1 MGFSKNSYL
10 GRIWRYFILAGVS
23 FSFAQDVFI
32 TVDQFGYRPSDK
44 KIAVLRSPERGFD
57 ASHSYTPGTTME
69 VIDSATSTVVF
80 SGAPVAFQEGA
91 IDTASGDKIW
101 WFDFSSVTTPGTYY
115 VRDKSD
121 NLKQSFYFRIKDDV
135 YNDILK
141 AAMRMMFY
149 QRVGMAKEA
158 KYAGSEWA
166 DAINH
171 EQDKHARLFTDSTN
185 AATER
190 DVSGGWFDA
199 GDFNKY
205 TIWNGNYI
213 EMLLRA
219 YLEKPRAFTDD
230 YNIPESGNGI
240 PDILDE
246 VKWGM
251 DHLLRMQ
258 NTDGSVL
265 SVVDEDHASPPS
277 AAMGNSYYGAPNA
290 MSAYSA
296 AKAFALGSIVA
307 DKRGNT
313 TYAATLKDAAL
324 RAFSWAEAHPD
335 SMFYNNKAEYGTKDL
350 AAGQQEIDTNYVTGA
365 RFVVKVAADFAMYE
379 MTEDAKYL
387 KRFEG
392 ATDSLPLMRQYGSWA
407 LDQYRIAHDLLYLLY
422 LGYKDANA
430 ETKALVQE
438 RFVSV
443 FKTSNYIVDG
453 LGKDGYRAYIRDYNW
468 GSNSAKASSGLLYE
482 KMENHDAAEDY
493 LHYLHGVNPF
503 GMVYL
508 SNMGIYGAEK
518 SVTAFYHGWFNDDNP
533 APGYLVGGANSRYT
547 WADCCKQYDAD
558 HSAKGCGSA
567 SNNALCYAVSIPVG
581 EPHEKMYSN
590 INSGWPIDSWELTE
604 PSLGYQ
610 TYYIRLIS
618 NFVQEKGVDIG
629 KKIDTESSSSSAA
642 NTAESSSATNSS
654 SSSKDKSES
663 LMISGPVITS
673 VHFVRNAILVNVSQ
687 ESVVHIQ
694 IFDMQGNKVES
705 IQERVLGN
713 KRISLDALPQGY
725 YIARITNGNAA
736 KSIPI
741 AIR

>member
-1 MGFSKNSYL
+1 MGTSRWFPTRGIIPSL
-10 GRIWRYFILAGVS
+10 GLFLAS
-23 FSFAQDVFI
+23 FAIAQDVFI
-32 TVDQFGYRPSDK
+32 TVDQFGYRPSSP
-44 KIAVLRSPERGFD
+44 KIAVLRSPEKGYD
-57 ASHSYTPGTTME
+57 STLSYTPGTTME
-69 VIDSATSTVVF
+69 VVDSATSKVVF
-80 SGAPVAFQEGA
+80 SGSPIPFQEGA
-91 IDTASGDKIW
+91 VDTASGDKIW

-121 NLKQSFYFRIKDDV
+121 NLKQSFYFRIKDDI

-149 QRVGMAKEA
+149 QRVGIAKEA
-158 KYAGSEWA
+158 KYAGKDWA

-171 EQDKHARLFTDSTN
+171 EQDKNARLFTDSTN
-185 AATER
+185 ASTER

-219 YLEKPRAFTDD
+219 YMEKPKAFTDD

-258 NTDGSVL
+258 NADGSVL
-265 SVVDEDHASPPS
+265 SVVDEDHTSPPS
-277 AAMGNSYYGAPNA
+277 AAKGRSYYGAPNA

-307 DKRGNT
+307 SKRSNT
-313 TYAATLKDAAL
+313 TYAATLKSAAEK
-324 RAFSWAEAHPD
+324 AFKWAEAHPD

-350 AAGQQEIDTNYVTGA
+350 AAGQQEIDTNYTTGA

-379 MTEDAKYL
+379 LTGDATYL
-387 KRFEG
+387 KRFE
-392 ATDSLPLMRQYGSWA
+392 TSPDSLPLMRQYGSWA
-407 LDQYRIAHDLLYLLY
+407 LDQYRVNHCLLYILY
-422 LGYKDANA
+422 LGYKDAKS
-430 ETKALVQE
+430 ETKSLINE
-438 RFVSV
+438 RFVNI
-443 FKTSNYIVDG
+443 FETSKYFANG
-453 LGKDGYRAYIRDYNW
+453 LEHDGYRAYIRDYNW
-468 GSNSAKASSGLLYE
+468 GSNSAKSSSGLLLK
-482 KMENHDAAEDY
+482 KMGNSNAAEDY

-508 SNMGIYGAEK
+508 SNMGIYGASK
-518 SVTAFYHGWFNDDNP
+518 SATLFYHGWFGENP
-533 APGYLVGGANSRYT
+533 APGYVTGGANSRYT

-558 HSAKGCGSA
+558 NSAKGCGSA
-567 SNNALCYAVSIPVG
+567 SNNALCYAVSIPTS
-581 EPHEKMYSN
+581 EPPEKMYSN
-590 INSGWPIDSWELTE
+590 INNGWPIDSWELTE

-629 KKIDTESSSSSAA
+629 EKIPSAIKKPVT
-642 NTAESSSATNSS
+642 TA
-654 SSSKDKSES
+654 K
-663 LMISGPVITS
+663 ITPTIEAS
-673 VHFVRNAILVNVSQ
+673 VSHNAILVTTSRESTVHVS
-687 ESVVHIQ
+687 
-694 IFDMQGNKVES
+694 IFDMHGNKVVS
-705 IQERVLGN
+705 LQEKFTGN
-713 KRISLDALPQGY
+713 KRFSLEGLPQGY
-725 YIARITNGNAA
+725 YIARITNEKATRN
-736 KSIPI
+736 IPV

>member
-1 MGFSKNSYL
+1 MGTSRWFPTRGIIPSL
-10 GRIWRYFILAGVS
+10 GLFLAS
-23 FSFAQDVFI
+23 FALAQDVFI
-32 TVDQFGYRPSDK
+32 TVDQFGYRPSAK
-44 KIAVLRSPERGFD
+44 KIAVLRSPEKGYD
-57 ASHSYTPGTTME
+57 STLSYTPGTTME
-69 VIDSATSTVVF
+69 VVDSATSKVVF
-80 SGAPVAFQEGA
+80 SGSPIAFQEGA
-91 IDTASGDKIW
+91 VDTASGDKIW

-121 NLKQSFYFRIKDDV
+121 NLKQSFYFRIKDDI

-149 QRVGMAKEA
+149 QRVGIAKEA
-158 KYAGSEWA
+158 KYAGKDWA

-171 EQDKHARLFTDSTN
+171 EQDKNARLFTDSTN
-185 AATER
+185 ASTER

-219 YLEKPRAFTDD
+219 YMEKPKAFTDD

-258 NTDGSVL
+258 NADGSVL
-265 SVVDEDHASPPS
+265 SVVDEDHTSPPS
-277 AAMGNSYYGAPNA
+277 AAKGRSYYGAPNA

-307 DKRGNT
+307 NKRSNT
-313 TYAATLKDAAL
+313 TYAATLKSAAEK
-324 RAFSWAEAHPD
+324 AFKWAEAHPD

-350 AAGQQEIDTNYVTGA
+350 AAGQQEIDTNYTTGA

-379 MTEDAKYL
+379 LTGDATYL
-387 KRFEG
+387 KRFE
-392 ATDSLPLMRQYGSWA
+392 TSPDSLPLMRQYGSWA
-407 LDQYRIAHDLLYLLY
+407 LDQYRVNHCLLYILY
-422 LGYKDANA
+422 LGYKDAKS
-430 ETKALVQE
+430 ETKSLINE
-438 RFVSV
+438 RFVNI
-443 FKTSNYIVDG
+443 FETSKYFANG
-453 LGKDGYRAYIRDYNW
+453 LEHDGYRAYIRDYNW
-468 GSNSAKASSGLLYE
+468 GSNSAKSSSGLLFE
-482 KMENHDAAEDY
+482 KMGNSNAAEDY

-508 SNMGIYGAEK
+508 SNMGIYGASK
-518 SVTAFYHGWFNDDNP
+518 SATLFYHGWFGENP
-533 APGYLVGGANSRYT
+533 APGYVTGGANSRYT

-558 HSAKGCGSA
+558 NSAKGCGSA
-567 SNNALCYAVSIPVG
+567 SNNALCYAVSIPTS
-581 EPHEKMYSN
+581 EPPEKMYSN
-590 INSGWPIDSWELTE
+590 INNGWPIDSWELTE

-629 KKIDTESSSSSAA
+629 EKIPSAIKKPVT
-642 NTAESSSATNSS
+642 TA
-654 SSSKDKSES
+654 K
-663 LMISGPVITS
+663 ITPTIEAS
-673 VHFVRNAILVNVSQ
+673 VSHNAILVTTSR
-687 ESVVHIQ
+687 ESTVHVC
-694 IFDMQGNKVES
+694 IFDMHGNKVVS
-705 IQERVLGN
+705 LQEKFTGN
-713 KRISLDALPQGY
+713 KRFSLEGLPQGY
-725 YIARITNGNAA
+725 YIARITNEKAA
-736 KSIPI
+736 RNIPV

>member
-1 MGFSKNSYL
+1 MG
-10 GRIWRYFILAGVS
+10 A
-23 FSFAQDVFI
+23 FAQDVFI
-32 TVDQFGYRPSDK
+32 TVDQFGYRPSSP
-44 KIAVLRSPERGFD
+44 KIAVLRSPEKGYD
-57 ASHSYTPGTTME
+57 AALNYTPGTTME
-69 VIDSATSTVVF
+69 VVDSATSKVIF
-80 SGAPVAFQEGA
+80 SGTPIAFWEGA
-91 IDTASGDKIW
+91 VDTASGDKIW
-101 WFDFSSVTTPGTYY
+101 WFDFSMVTTPGTYY

-121 NLKQSFYFRIKDDV
+121 NLKQSFYFHIKDDV

-141 AAMRMMFY
+141 AALRMMFY

-158 KYAGSEWA
+158 KYAGKDWA

-171 EQDKHARLFTDSTN
+171 EQDKKARLFTDSTN

-205 TIWNGNYI
+205 TVWNGNYI

-219 YLEKPRAFTDD
+219 YLEKPKAFTDD

-258 NTDGSVL
+258 NKDGSVL

-277 AAMGNSYYGAPNA
+277 AAKGRSYYGAPNA

-307 DKRGNT
+307 SKRSNT
-313 TYAATLKDAAL
+313 TYAATLKSAAEK
-324 RAFSWAEAHPD
+324 AFKWAEAHPD

-350 AAGQQEIDTNYVTGA
+350 AAGQQEIDTNYTTGA

-379 MTEDAKYL
+379 LTGDATYL
-387 KRFEG
+387 KRFE
-392 ATDSLPLMRQYGSWA
+392 TSPDSLPLMRQYGSWA
-407 LDQYRIAHDLLYLLY
+407 LDQYRVNHSLLYILY
-422 LGYKDANA
+422 LGYKDAKS
-430 ETKALVQE
+430 ETKNLINE
-438 RFVSV
+438 RFVNI
-443 FKTSNYIVDG
+443 FETSKYFANG
-453 LGKDGYRAYIRDYNW
+453 LEHDGYRAYIRDYNW
-468 GSNSAKASSGLLYE
+468 GSNSAKASSGLLFE
-482 KMENHDAAEDY
+482 KMGNSNAAEDY

-508 SNMGIYGAEK
+508 SNMGIYGASK
-518 SVTAFYHGWFNDDNP
+518 SVTKFYHGWFGENP
-533 APGYLVGGANSRYT
+533 APGYVTGGANSRYT

-558 HSAKGCGSA
+558 NSAKGCGSA
-567 SNNALCYAVSIPVG
+567 SNNALCYAVSIPTS
-581 EPHEKMYSN
+581 EPPEKMYSN
-590 INSGWPIDSWELTE
+590 INNGWPIDSWELTE

-629 KKIDTESSSSSAA
+629 EKISSAIKKPVT
-642 NTAESSSATNSS
+642 TA
-654 SSSKDKSES
+654 K
-663 LMISGPVITS
+663 ITPTIEAS
-673 VHFVRNAILVNVSQ
+673 VSHNAILVTTSR
-687 ESVVHIQ
+687 ESTVHVC
-694 IFDMQGNKVES
+694 IFDMHGNKVVS
-705 IQERVLGN
+705 LQEKFTGN
-713 KRISLDALPQGY
+713 KRFSLEGLPQGY
-725 YIARITNGNAA
+725 YIARITNEKAA
-736 KSIPI
+736 RNIPV

>member
-1 MGFSKNSYL
+1 MGATGFRLFRGFIPFSTL
-10 GRIWRYFILAGVS
+10 FLAIGA
-23 FSFAQDVFI
+23 FAQDVFI
-32 TVDQFGYRPSDK
+32 TVDQFGYRPSAK
-44 KIAVLRSPERGFD
+44 KTAVLRSPELGFD
-57 ASHSYTPGTTME
+57 ASLSYTPGTTME
-69 VIDSATSTVVF
+69 VVDSATSKVVF
-80 SGAPVAFQEGA
+80 SGSPIAFQEGA
-91 IDTASGDKIW
+91 IDTSSGDKIW

-121 NLKQSFYFRIKDDV
+121 NLKQSFYFHIKDDV

-149 QRVGMAKEA
+149 QRVGMAKDA
-158 KYAGSEWA
+158 KYAGKDWA

-171 EQDKHARLFTDSTN
+171 EQDKKARLFTDSTN
-185 AATER
+185 ASTER

-219 YLEKPRAFTDD
+219 YMEKPKAFTDD

-258 NTDGSVL
+258 NKDGSVL

-277 AAMGNSYYGAPNA
+277 AAKGRSYYGAPNA

-307 DKRGNT
+307 NKRENT
-313 TYAATLKDAAL
+313 TYAATLKDAAQ
-324 RAFSWAEAHPD
+324 RAFKWAEAHPD

-350 AAGQQEIDTNYVTGA
+350 AAGQQEIDFDYTTGA

-379 MTEDAKYL
+379 LTGDATYL
-387 KRFEG
+387 KRFE
-392 ATDSLPLMRQYGSWA
+392 ATPDSLPLMRQYGSWA
-407 LDQYRIAHDLLYLLY
+407 LDQYRVNHSLLYILY
-422 LGYKDANA
+422 LSYKDAKS
-430 ETKALVQE
+430 ETKSLIQE
-438 RFVSV
+438 KFVSE
-443 FKTSNYIVDG
+443 FSKSKYFANG
-453 LGKDGYRAYIRDYNW
+453 LENDGYRAYIRDYNW
-468 GSNSAKASSGLLYE
+468 GSNSAKASSGLLFE
-482 KMENHDAAEDY
+482 KMENHGAAEDY

-508 SNMGIYGAEK
+508 SNMGIYGASK
-518 SVTAFYHGWFNDDNP
+518 SVTKFYHGWFNDDNP
-533 APGYLVGGANSRYT
+533 APGYVTGGANSRYT

-558 HSAKGCGSA
+558 NSAKGCGSA
-567 SNNALCYAVSIPVG
+567 SNNALCYAVSIPAG

-590 INSGWPIDSWELTE
+590 INNGWPIDSWELTE

-629 KKIDTESSSSSAA
+629 EKFNTKSSSSSAT
-642 NTAESSSATNSS
+642 NTIESSNSTNSS
-654 SSSKDKSES
+654 SSSKNKSES
-663 LMISGPVITS
+663 LMISGSVVTS
-673 VHFVRNAILVNVSQ
+673 VQFVRNALLVNASQ
-687 ESVVHIQ
+687 ESVIHIQ

-705 IQERVLGN
+705 IQEHVRGN
-713 KRISLDALPQGY
+713 KRISLEALTQGY
-725 YIARITNGNAA
+725 YIARIANGNAT

>member
-1 MGFSKNSYL
+1 MGTSRWFPTRGIIPSL
-10 GRIWRYFILAGVS
+10 GLFLAS
-23 FSFAQDVFI
+23 FALAQDVFI
-32 TVDQFGYRPSDK
+32 TVDQFGYRPSAK
-44 KIAVLRSPERGFD
+44 KIAVLRSPEKGYD
-57 ASHSYTPGTTME
+57 STLSYTPGTTME
-69 VIDSATSTVVF
+69 VVDSATSKVVF
-80 SGAPVAFQEGA
+80 SGSPIAFQEGA
-91 IDTASGDKIW
+91 VDTASGDKIW

-121 NLKQSFYFRIKDDV
+121 NLKQSFYFRIKDDI

-149 QRVGMAKEA
+149 QRVGIAKEA
-158 KYAGSEWA
+158 KYAGKDWA

-171 EQDKHARLFTDSTN
+171 EQDKKARLFTDSTN
-185 AATER
+185 ASTER

-219 YLEKPRAFTDD
+219 YMEKPKAFTDD

-258 NTDGSVL
+258 NADGSVL
-265 SVVDEDHASPPS
+265 SVVDEDHTSPPS
-277 AAMGNSYYGAPNA
+277 AAKGRSYYGAPNA

-307 DKRGNT
+307 SKRSNT
-313 TYAATLKDAAL
+313 TYAATLKSAAEK
-324 RAFSWAEAHPD
+324 AFKWAEAHPD

-350 AAGQQEIDTNYVTGA
+350 AAGQQEIDTNYTTGA

-379 MTEDAKYL
+379 LTGDATYL
-387 KRFEG
+387 KRFE
-392 ATDSLPLMRQYGSWA
+392 TSPDSLPLMRQYGSWA
-407 LDQYRIAHDLLYLLY
+407 LDQYRVNHSLLYILY
-422 LGYKDANA
+422 LGYKDAKS
-430 ETKALVQE
+430 ETKSLINE
-438 RFVSV
+438 RFVNI
-443 FKTSNYIVDG
+443 FETSKYFANG
-453 LGKDGYRAYIRDYNW
+453 LEHDGYRAYIRDYNW
-468 GSNSAKASSGLLYE
+468 GSNSAKSSSGLLFE
-482 KMENHDAAEDY
+482 KMGNSNAAEDY

-508 SNMGIYGAEK
+508 SNMGIYGASK
-518 SVTAFYHGWFNDDNP
+518 SATLFYHGWFGENP
-533 APGYLVGGANSRYT
+533 APGYVTGGANSRYT

-558 HSAKGCGSA
+558 NSAKGCGSA
-567 SNNALCYAVSIPVG
+567 SNNALCYAVSIPTS
-581 EPHEKMYSN
+581 EPPEKMYSN
-590 INSGWPIDSWELTE
+590 INNGWPIDSWELTE

-629 KKIDTESSSSSAA
+629 EKIPSAIKKPVT
-642 NTAESSSATNSS
+642 TA
-654 SSSKDKSES
+654 K
-663 LMISGPVITS
+663 ITPTIEAS
-673 VHFVRNAILVNVSQ
+673 VSHNAILVTTSRESTVHVS
-687 ESVVHIQ
+687 
-694 IFDMQGNKVES
+694 IFDMHGNKVVS
-705 IQERVLGN
+705 LQEKFTGN
-713 KRISLDALPQGY
+713 KRFSLEGLPQGY
-725 YIARITNGNAA
+725 YIARITNEKAA
-736 KSIPI
+736 RNIPV

>member
-1 MGFSKNSYL
+1 MGFSKFCPI
-10 GRIWRYFILAGVS
+10 GRISFFFTLATTCLA
-23 FSFAQDVFI
+23 FAQDVFI
-32 TVDQFGYRPSDK
+32 TVDQFGYRPSAK
-44 KIAVLRSPERGFD
+44 KIAVLRSPERGYD
-57 ASHSYTPGTTME
+57 ASLSYTPGTTME
-69 VIDSATSTVVF
+69 VVDSATSKVVF
-80 SGAPVAFQEGA
+80 SGAPAAFQEGT

-101 WFDFSSVTTPGTYY
+101 WFDFSSLTTPGTYY

-121 NLKQSFYFRIKDDV
+121 NLKQSFYFHIQDDV

-149 QRVGMAKEA
+149 QRVGMAKDA
-158 KYAGSEWA
+158 KYAGKDWA

-171 EQDKHARLFTDSTN
+171 EQDKKARLFTDSTN
-185 AATER
+185 ASTER

-219 YLEKPRAFTDD
+219 YMEKSKAFTDD

-258 NTDGSVL
+258 NADGSVL
-265 SVVDEDHASPPS
+265 SVVDEDHVSPPS
-277 AAMGNSYYGAPNA
+277 AAKGRSYYGAPNA

-307 DKRGNT
+307 NKRGNT
-313 TYAATLKDAAL
+313 TYASTLKSAAEK
-324 RAFSWAEAHPD
+324 AFKWAEAHPD

-350 AAGQQEIDTNYVTGA
+350 AAGQQEIDTNYTTGA

-379 MTEDAKYL
+379 LTGDATYL
-387 KRFEG
+387 RRFE
-392 ATDSLPLMRQYGSWA
+392 ATPDSLPLMRQYGSWA
-407 LDQYRIAHDLLYLLY
+407 LDQYRVGHCLLYILY
-422 LGYKDANA
+422 LGYKDAQS
-430 ETKALVQE
+430 ETKSLINE
-438 RFVSV
+438 RFVNI
-443 FKTSNYIVDG
+443 FETSQYFANG
-453 LGKDGYRAYIRDYNW
+453 LEHDGYRAYIRDYNW
-468 GSNSAKASSGLLYE
+468 GSNSAKSASGLLFE
-482 KMENHDAAEDY
+482 KMGNSNAAEDY

-508 SNMGIYGAEK
+508 SNMGIYGASK
-518 SVTAFYHGWFNDDNP
+518 SVTKFYHGWFNDDNP
-533 APGYLVGGANSRYT
+533 APGYVTGGANSRYT
-547 WADCCKQYDAD
+547 WAECCKQYDSD

-618 NFVQEKGVDIG
+618 NFVQEKGVGIG
-629 KKIDTESSSSSAA
+629 EKFTDGLPKPVEAK
-642 NTAESSSATNSS
+642 NFNSPIS
-654 SSSKDKSES
+654 VHYAHNALMVSVPQES
-663 LMISGPVITS
+663 L
-673 VHFVRNAILVNVSQ
+673 VR
-687 ESVVHIQ
+687 IQ
-694 IFDMQGNKVES
+694 IFDIRGNKVVS
-705 IQERVLGN
+705 YQERMVGN
-713 KRISLDALPQGY
+713 KRVSLESLPQGY
-725 YIARITNGNAA
+725 YIAHIANGNAK

>member
-1 MGFSKNSYL
+1 
-10 GRIWRYFILAGVS
+10 
-23 FSFAQDVFI
+23 
-32 TVDQFGYRPSDK
+32 
-44 KIAVLRSPERGFD
+44 
-57 ASHSYTPGTTME
+57 ME
-69 VIDSATSTVVF
+69 VVDSATSKVVF
-80 SGAPVAFQEGA
+80 SGSPIAFQEGTV
-91 IDTASGDKIW
+91 DTASGDKIW

-121 NLKQSFYFRIKDDV
+121 NLKQSFYFRIKDDI

-149 QRVGMAKEA
+149 QRVGIAKEA
-158 KYAGSEWA
+158 KYAGKDWA

-171 EQDKHARLFTDSTN
+171 EQDKNARLFTDSTN
-185 AATER
+185 ASTER

-219 YLEKPRAFTDD
+219 YMEKPKAFTDD

-258 NTDGSVL
+258 NADGSVL
-265 SVVDEDHASPPS
+265 SVVDEDHTSPPS
-277 AAMGNSYYGAPNA
+277 AAKGRSYYGAPNA

-307 DKRGNT
+307 SKRSNT
-313 TYAATLKDAAL
+313 TYAATLKSAAEK
-324 RAFSWAEAHPD
+324 AFKWAEAHPD

-350 AAGQQEIDTNYVTGA
+350 AAGQQEIDTNYTTGA

-379 MTEDAKYL
+379 LTGDATYL
-387 KRFEG
+387 KRFE
-392 ATDSLPLMRQYGSWA
+392 TSPDSLPLMRQYGSWA
-407 LDQYRIAHDLLYLLY
+407 LDQYRVNHCLLYILY
-422 LGYKDANA
+422 LGYKDAKS
-430 ETKALVQE
+430 ETKSLINE
-438 RFVSV
+438 RFVNI
-443 FKTSNYIVDG
+443 FETSKYFANG
-453 LGKDGYRAYIRDYNW
+453 LEHDGYRAYIRDYNW
-468 GSNSAKASSGLLYE
+468 GSNSAKSSSGLLFE
-482 KMENHDAAEDY
+482 KMGNSNAAEDY

-508 SNMGIYGAEK
+508 SNMGIYGASK
-518 SVTAFYHGWFNDDNP
+518 SATLFYHGWFGENP
-533 APGYLVGGANSRYT
+533 APGYVTGGANSRYT

-558 HSAKGCGSA
+558 NSAKGCGSA
-567 SNNALCYAVSIPVG
+567 SNNALCYAVSIPTS
-581 EPHEKMYSN
+581 EPPEKMYSN
-590 INSGWPIDSWELTE
+590 INNGWPIDSWELTE

-629 KKIDTESSSSSAA
+629 EKIPSAIKKPVT
-642 NTAESSSATNSS
+642 TA
-654 SSSKDKSES
+654 K
-663 LMISGPVITS
+663 ITPTIEAS
-673 VHFVRNAILVNVSQ
+673 VSHNAILVTTSRESTVHVS
-687 ESVVHIQ
+687 
-694 IFDMQGNKVES
+694 IFDMHGNKVVS
-705 IQERVLGN
+705 LQEKFTGN
-713 KRISLDALPQGY
+713 KRFSLEGLPQGY
-725 YIARITNGNAA
+725 YIARITNEKATRN
-736 KSIPI
+736 IPV